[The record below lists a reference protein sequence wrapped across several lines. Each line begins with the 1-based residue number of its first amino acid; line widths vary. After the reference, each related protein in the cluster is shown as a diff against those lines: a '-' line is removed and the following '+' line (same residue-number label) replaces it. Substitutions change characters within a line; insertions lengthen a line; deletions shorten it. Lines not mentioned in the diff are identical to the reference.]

1 LAEAGYQIRNKFYP
15 FPSSFRLLDSV
26 LIRELTGMSWE
37 EFINGMPDDDDPDA
51 VADPTVM
58 SGLIGVAI
66 WQANPTWQRSK
77 VARFVQGI
85 TMDEVEAVG
94 MEADEEEAAEGDAS
108 PPAVTET
115 SEAGETNS
123 KKSVAES
130 ASDSDSTSPSSN
142 QKPSG
147 NQLSGTTRV

>member
-58 SGLIGVAI
+58 SGLIGVAV
-66 WQANPTWQRSK
+66 WQANPTWPRAK
-77 VARFVQGI
+77 VSRFVQGI
-85 TMDEVEAVG
+85 TMEEVEAVG
-94 MEADEEEAAEGDAS
+94 MEEDEEEEADAS
-108 PPAVTET
+108 PPVEEETPKTGET
-115 SEAGETNS
+115 SSE
-123 KKSVAES
+123 KSAAES
-130 ASDSDSTSPSSN
+130 ESDSDSTSQSLN

-147 NQLSGTTRV
+147 NQLSVITPAS